1 MEPVVK
7 HSCAIS
13 SLQWNIQQTKYKLA
27 VKCKLAK
34 LTSDPWETL
43 DDMSNLYKGSLN
55 LPYVRTSFE
64 NAPWIETESRKIQV
78 GIKLIMVS
86 FFFFFYRA
94 ILTGKKTQTLA
105 VRGFKGATQP
115 LSDFAW
121 KSLKSKTVY
130 QWA

>member
-7 HSCAIS
+7 HSYAIS

-64 NAPWIETESRKIQV
+64 NAPWIETELRKIQV

-86 FFFFFYRA
+86 FFFFF
-94 ILTGKKTQTLA
+94 TGL
-105 VRGFKGATQP
+105 F
-115 LSDFAW
+115 
-121 KSLKSKTVY
+121 
-130 QWA
+130 

>member
-64 NAPWIETESRKIQV
+64 NAPWIETELRKIQV
-78 GIKLIMVS
+78 GIKLIMVY
-86 FFFFFYRA
+86 FFFFLQGYFNWKEDSNFGRQR
-94 ILTGKKTQTLA
+94 LQGCNPTLI
-105 VRGFKGATQP
+105 RLCMEIPEK
-115 LSDFAW
+115 
-121 KSLKSKTVY
+121 
-130 QWA
+130 